1 MSVEPVLSV
10 GASLTAITLTVEATV
25 FELAALSLTVK
36 LTVRA
41 AVEGLSLLFAY
52 CTARSAACHWASVA
66 VLPAE
71 LSVSTP
77 VAAL

>member
-1 MSVEPVLSV
+1 MRTSADGSSEVL
-10 GASLTAITLTVEATV
+10 E
-25 FELAALSLTVK
+25 
-36 LTVRA
+36 
-41 AVEGLSLLFAY
+41 Y
-52 CTARSAACHWASVA
+52 CTARSAACHWATVA